1 MATNGKGNVTRVG
14 GAQKKPAPKNGKK
27 GGKEVEGEGE
37 GVDEKEPKYED
48 FKAEAPAD
56 GWTVKVP
63 EGFDFGKHKP
73 LGKKEFSG
81 KSIWMLHRA
90 ELFVFKASLLT
101 QKAEALRVDSEQV
114 AKMGDNKTA
123 KAVKKAQKI
132 KNQLATLM
140 AELKEAGVD
149 LESIQ
154 L

>member
-1 MATNGKGNVTRVG
+1 MAANGKGTVTRVG

-27 GGKEVEGEGE
+27 GKGGEEVEPE
-37 GVDEKEPKYED
+37 EKEPKYE
-48 FKAEAPAD
+48 KYKTEAPAD
-56 GWTVKVP
+56 GWTMKVP
-63 EGFDFGKHKP
+63 EGFDFAKNKP

-101 QKAEALRVDSEQV
+101 QKAEALRVDSERV
-114 AKMGDNKTA
+114 SKLGDNKTA

-132 KNQLATLM
+132 KSQLATLM
-140 AELKEAGVD
+140 AELKEAGIN
-149 LESIQ
+149 LEDIE